1 MSALFRM
8 PCVSAA
14 VLLALPLLSPA
25 GSPDKYLPD
34 DSEVVLAVN
43 VRQFLETPLINR
55 DLDKLR
61 EALKG
66 QEKVSAELEKVGVDP
81 LKDIDQVTIAGA
93 PGQGDDH
100 FLLVAHGRFDTAKLE
115 ARAKSAVTEESDTV
129 SEVKEEDH
137 TFYSIT
143 QPGAARVF
151 YVAWPESGTIVA
163 SPSKD
168 LILHAFGVQAA
179 KNQSSLNQDM
189 AGLLDKVDE
198 KSVASIVGL
207 GSLLKG
213 TPQAGQV
220 QHFSGAVT
228 IDQSMH
234 LAAAV
239 AVKDVDTAETLTKT
253 ITDALAQAKTML
265 SMAAK
270 DREDLGPAI
279 ALLEAIKIRREGD
292 TINIE
297 GDLTEDL
304 LDKLHRAGS

>member
-1 MSALFRM
+1 M
-8 PCVSAA
+8 PYLSAA
-14 VLLALPLLSPA
+14 LLLALPPLSWA

-34 DSEVVLAVN
+34 DSEVVLTVN

-61 EALKG
+61 EALKS
-66 QEKVSAELEKVGVDP
+66 QEKVTSELEKVGLDP
-81 LKDIDQVTIAGA
+81 LKDIDQVTIAGV

-100 FLLVAHGRFDTAKLE
+100 FLLVAHGRFDTTELE
-115 ARAKSAVTEESDTV
+115 ARAKSAVTEESDNV

-137 TFYSIT
+137 TFYSIS
-143 QPGAARVF
+143 QPGADRVF

-168 LILHAFGVQAA
+168 VILHAFAVQAG
-179 KNQSSLNQDM
+179 KSQSSLNQDM
-189 AGLLDKVDE
+189 TNLLDKVDE
-198 KSVASIVGL
+198 KSIAAIVGL
-207 GSLLKG
+207 GSLLKD

-220 QHFSGAVT
+220 QHFSGTVT

-239 AVKDVDTAETLTKT
+239 AIKDVETAEALTKT
-253 ITDALAQAKTML
+253 ITDGLAQAKTML

-279 ALLEAIKIRREGD
+279 SLLDAIKIRREGD

-297 GDLTEDL
+297 GELTEEL

>member
-1 MSALFRM
+1 MIMRSRLRCF
-8 PCVSAA
+8 AA
-14 VLLALPLLSPA
+14 IAIAIFA
-25 GSPDKYLPD
+25 GSLTAATPDKYLPD
-34 DSEVVLAVN
+34 DSEVVLTVN
-43 VRQFLETPLINR
+43 VRQFLDTPLINR
-55 DLDKLR
+55 DLDRLR

-66 QEKVSAELEKVGVDP
+66 QEKISAELEKVGLDP
-81 LKDIDQVTIAGA
+81 LKDIDRITITAA

-100 FLLVAHGRFDTAKLE
+100 FFLVAHGRFDTAKLE
-115 ARAKSAVTEESDTV
+115 ARAKTAVTEESDNV

-143 QPGAARVF
+143 QPGAAHVF
-151 YVAWPESGTIVA
+151 YIAWPESGTIVA
-163 SPSKD
+163 SPSKE
-168 LILHAFGVQAA
+168 LILHAFGVQAG
-179 KNQSSLNQDM
+179 KSQSSLNQDM
-189 AGLLDKVDE
+189 AGLLEKIDE

-207 GSLLKG
+207 GSLLKD

-220 QHFSGAVT
+220 QHFNGTVT

-239 AVKDVDTAETLTKT
+239 AVKDVETAETLTKT
-253 ITDALAQAKTML
+253 ITDGMAQVKTML

-270 DREDLGPAI
+270 NREDLAPAI
-279 ALLEAIKIRREGD
+279 SLLEAIKIRREGD

-304 LDKLHRAGS
+304 LDKLHRSGS

>member
-1 MSALFRM
+1 M
-8 PCVSAA
+8 PRVNRTVYASI
-14 VLLALPLLSPA
+14 VIFIALPQLSRA

-34 DSEVVLAVN
+34 DSEVVLTVN
-43 VRQFLETPLINR
+43 IRQFLEAPLINR
-55 DLDKLR
+55 EMDKLR

-66 QEKVSAELEKVGVDP
+66 QEKVSAELEKVGLDP
-81 LKDIDQVTIAGA
+81 LKDIDQLTISGA

-100 FLLVAHGRFDTAKLE
+100 FLLVAHGRFDTAKLD
-115 ARAKSAVTEESDTV
+115 ARAKTAVTEQSDNV
-129 SEVKEEDH
+129 SEVKEENH

-143 QPGAARVF
+143 QPGADRVF

-163 SPSKD
+163 SPNKD
-168 LILHAFGVQAA
+168 LILHVFSLHAG
-179 KNQSSLNQDM
+179 KTQSSLNQDM
-189 AGLLDKVDE
+189 ASLLDKVDE
-198 KSVASIVGL
+198 KTVASVVGL
-207 GSLLKG
+207 GSLLKD
-213 TPQAGQV
+213 TPHAGQV
-220 QHFSGAVT
+220 QHFSGTVT

-239 AVKDVDTAETLTKT
+239 AVKDVETAETLTKT

-279 ALLEAIKIRREGD
+279 SVLDAIKIRREGD

-297 GDLTEDL
+297 GELTEDL

>member
-1 MSALFRM
+1 MIMKPGLCCLPALAIAIF
-8 PCVSAA
+8 
-14 VLLALPLLSPA
+14 A
-25 GSPDKYLPD
+25 GSLNAAAPDKYLPD
-34 DSEVVLAVN
+34 DSEVVLTVN

-61 EALKG
+61 EALKS
-66 QEKVSAELEKVGVDP
+66 QEKVSSELEKIGLDP

-115 ARAKSAVTEESDTV
+115 ARAKSAVTEESDNV

-143 QPGAARVF
+143 KPGADRVF

-168 LILHAFGVQAA
+168 LILHAFAVQAS
-179 KNQSSLNQDM
+179 KSQSSLNQDIT
-189 AGLLDKVDE
+189 GLLDKVDE

-207 GSLLKG
+207 GSLLKD

-220 QHFSGAVT
+220 QHISGTVT

-239 AVKDVDTAETLTKT
+239 AVKDVETAETLTKT

-279 ALLEAIKIRREGD
+279 SLLEAIKIRREGD
-292 TINIE
+292 TITIE
-297 GDLTEDL
+297 GELTEDL
-304 LDKLHRAGS
+304 LDKLHRPGS

>member
-1 MSALFRM
+1 MRPSL
-8 PCVSAA
+8 CCSSAA
-14 VLLALPLLSPA
+14 VIAFFA
-25 GSPDKYLPD
+25 GSLSAATPDKYLPD
-34 DSEVVLAVN
+34 DSEVVLTVN

-61 EALKG
+61 EALKS
-66 QEKVSAELEKVGVDP
+66 QEKISSELEKVGIDP
-81 LKDIDQVTIAGA
+81 LKDIDRATIAAA

-100 FLLVAHGRFDTAKLE
+100 CFLVAHGRFDTAKLE
-115 ARAKSAVTEESDTV
+115 ARAKSAVTEQSDNV

-143 QPGAARVF
+143 MPGVDRVF

-163 SPSKD
+163 SPRKD
-168 LILHAFGVQAA
+168 LILHAFGVQAG
-179 KNQSSLNQDM
+179 KSESSLNQDM

-198 KSVASIVGL
+198 KSIASIVGL
-207 GSLLKG
+207 GSLLKN

-239 AVKDVDTAETLTKT
+239 AVKDVETAETLTKT
-253 ITDALAQAKTML
+253 ITDGLAQAKTML

-270 DREDLGPAI
+270 DHEDLGPVI
-279 ALLEAIKIRREGD
+279 SLLEASKIRREGD

-297 GDLTEDL
+297 GDITEEFL
-304 LDKLHRAGS
+304 NKLHRSGS

>member
-1 MSALFRM
+1 MKPNL
-8 PCVSAA
+8 CC
-14 VLLALPLLSPA
+14 LSPVVIAIFA
-25 GSPDKYLPD
+25 GSLNAATADKYLPD
-34 DSEVVLAVN
+34 DSEAVLTVN

-61 EALKG
+61 EALKS
-66 QEKVSAELEKVGVDP
+66 QEKISAELEKVGLDP
-81 LKDIDQVTIAGA
+81 LKDIDLITIAGA

-100 FLLVAHGRFDTAKLE
+100 FLLVAHGRFDAAKLD
-115 ARAKSAVTEESDTV
+115 ARARNAVAEESDKV

-151 YVAWPESGTIVA
+151 YIAWPESGTIVA

-168 LILHAFGVQAA
+168 LILHVFAVQAG
-179 KNQSSLNQDM
+179 KSQSSLNQDM
-189 AGLLDKVDE
+189 VGLLDKVDE
-198 KSVASIVGL
+198 KSIASVVGL
-207 GSLLKG
+207 GSLFKD

-220 QHFSGAVT
+220 QHLSGSVT

-234 LAAAV
+234 LTAAV
-239 AVKDVDTAETLTKT
+239 AVKDVETAEALTKT
-253 ITDALAQAKTML
+253 ITDGLAQAKTML

-279 ALLEAIKIRREGD
+279 SLLEAIKIRREGD
-292 TINIE
+292 TISIE
-297 GDLTEDL
+297 GELTEDL
-304 LDKLHRAGS
+304 LDKLHRSGS

>member
-1 MSALFRM
+1 MRS
-8 PCVSAA
+8 VSA
-14 VLLALPLLSPA
+14 VVVFALPLLSRA
-25 GSPDKYLPD
+25 ESPDKYLPD
-34 DSEVVLAVN
+34 DSEVVLTVN

-61 EALKG
+61 DALKS
-66 QEKVSAELEKVGVDP
+66 QEKVCSELEKVGLDP

-93 PGQGDDH
+93 PGQGDGH
-100 FLLVAHGRFDTAKLE
+100 FLLVAHGHFDTAKLE
-115 ARAKSAVTEESDTV
+115 ARAKTAVTEQSDNV

-143 QPGAARVF
+143 QPGAERVF

-168 LILHAFGVQAA
+168 LILHAFSVQAA
-179 KNQSSLNQDM
+179 KSQSSLNQDM
-189 AGLLDKVDE
+189 AGLLEKLDE
-198 KSVASIVGL
+198 KSIASIVGL
-207 GSLLKG
+207 GSLLKD

-220 QHFSGAVT
+220 QHFSGTVT

-239 AVKDVDTAETLTKT
+239 AIKDVDTAEALTKT
-253 ITDALAQAKTML
+253 ITDALTQAKTML

-270 DREDLGPAI
+270 NRDDLGPAMS
-279 ALLEAIKIRREGD
+279 LLEVIKIRREGD

-297 GDLTEDL
+297 GELTEDL
-304 LDKLHRAGS
+304 IDKLHRSGS